1 MALASS
7 TLFGS
12 SAHSDDHP
20 ASATNSSKTI
30 MRLGS
35 EIKILRVFLSAGM
48 RVLCL
53 PERVAPAV
61 ITQKNA
67 DSTSGMVL
75 SVRDKHDRE
84 TCCHHDGCCN

>member
-35 EIKILRVFLSAGM
+35 EIKILRVF
-48 RVLCL
+48 
-53 PERVAPAV
+53 
-61 ITQKNA
+61 
-67 DSTSGMVL
+67 
-75 SVRDKHDRE
+75 
-84 TCCHHDGCCN
+84 